1 MNWIYNPE
9 YTEDGEL
16 KKASGQYTYSD
27 CLFPYWVRSPPNGK
41 TPYEVH
47 IRLLSPETGKTLQV
61 EGKRRQK
68 KKKTFSAKEQKMF
81 EDGKQVEKLNATTT
95 VYIRDG
101 TEAAVNAAIKKGAE
115 RLYRQN
121 YHTIKKALKS
131 MASAASIHALAM
143 YHTYGKEFFLTF

>member
-27 CLFPYWVRSPPNGK
+27 CLFPYWVRNPPNGK

-68 KKKTFSAKEQKMF
+68 KRKHF
-81 EDGKQVEKLNATTT
+81 L
-95 VYIRDG
+95 
-101 TEAAVNAAIKKGAE
+101 
-115 RLYRQN
+115 
-121 YHTIKKALKS
+121 LKS
-131 MASAASIHALAM
+131 RRCLRTGSKS
-143 YHTYGKEFFLTF
+143 KS